1 LEWQKAARFCHTYE
15 MLKPHKTLRPLAAS
29 PVYLAAHAINR
40 VICTLPAGT
49 AYFIG
54 IVLITMCTGQLVHH
68 QGSLARAALPYV
80 VHLRWGWHRVERA
93 MERGKVS
100 LDALFERAVTW
111 CLESLPV
118 EPVRLGRER
127 RTVHAVDSSTVARLR
142 ANKKRSARLG
152 KGYCHRAQ
160 RAVQANLV
168 AVLTTVVLIGGVRVG
183 LVRRTRFG
191 ATCQEA
197 VAQVFT
203 DLPASTEKRL
213 FSVDAGIATI
223 EQLRVATEQNA
234 LVGRLRKNVT
244 LRRAP
249 APKRPGK
256 RGRPALHGPVLHPGA
271 KRLEGRPDE
280 DTTIRLEDRE
290 VRVRR
295 WRNLHFRETPRTLMD
310 VVRVDDPAHKRP
322 LLIGTTARELPT
334 DEIRAAY
341 GHRWPVETNFYVAQG
356 TCAMEMPRAWSA
368 TAVERRISLALLA
381 GSLLKAI
388 AAACSPLPMGP
399 WDVKA
404 VASAGRLAN
413 HLALQAGNFVALALR
428 GLAPRTYRKITEA
441 TETTELQLPVA
452 A

>member
-1 LEWQKAARFCHTYE
+1 VS
-15 MLKPHKTLRPLAAS
+15 KPSNTSQPLAVQ
-29 PVYLAAHAINR
+29 PVYLAASAINSLIR
-40 VICTLPAGT
+40 VLPAGT

-54 IVLITMCTGQLVHH
+54 IVLITMFTGQLVHH

-93 MERGKVS
+93 MERGRVS
-100 LDALFERAVTW
+100 LDALFDRALRW
-111 CLESLPV
+111 CLEGLPV

-127 RTVHAVDSSTVARLR
+127 RTVHAIDSSTVVRLR
-142 ANKKRSARLG
+142 ANKKRCARLG
-152 KGYCHRAQ
+152 KGYCQRAQ

-168 AVLTTVVLIGGVRVG
+168 AALTSVVLIRGIRVG
-183 LVRRTRFG
+183 VVRRTRFG
-191 ATCQEA
+191 VTCQEA
-197 VAQVFT
+197 VAQVFA
-203 DLPASTEKRL
+203 DLPESAEKRL

-223 EQLRVATEQNA
+223 EQFQAATVRDA

-249 APKRPGK
+249 HPKHPGK
-256 RGRPALHGPVLHPGA
+256 RGRPALHGPILHPGV
-271 KRLEGRPDE
+271 KRPEGRPDE
-280 DTTIRLEDRE
+280 DTTIRIEDRE

-295 WRNLHFRETPRTLMD
+295 WRHLHFRETPQTSIE
-310 VVRVDDPAHKRP
+310 VVRVDDPAYKRP
-322 LLIGTTARELPT
+322 LVIGTTARELT
-334 DEIRAAY
+334 TAEIRIAY

-356 TCAMEMPRAWSA
+356 TCAMEMPRAWSE

-388 AAACSPLPMGP
+388 AAACDPLPMGP

-413 HLALQAGNFVALALR
+413 HLALQAGNFVALALQ
-428 GLAPRTYRKITEA
+428 GFVPRTYRKIPEA
-441 TETTELQLPVA
+441 KETTELQLPLA

>member
-1 LEWQKAARFCHTYE
+1 MSKPSHTSQ
-15 MLKPHKTLRPLAAS
+15 PLTVQ
-29 PVYLAAHAINR
+29 PVYLAASAVNTLVR
-40 VICTLPAGT
+40 ALPAGT

-54 IVLITMCTGQLVHH
+54 IVLITMFTGQLVHH

-100 LDALFERAVTW
+100 LDALFDRAFTW
-111 CLESLPV
+111 CLACLPV
-118 EPVRLGRER
+118 EPVRLGSER
-127 RTVHAVDSSTVARLR
+127 RTVHALDSSTVARLR
-142 ANKKRSARLG
+142 ANKKRCALLG

-168 AVLTTVVLIGGVRVG
+168 AALTTVVLIGGVRVG

-197 VAQVFT
+197 VAQVFA
-203 DLPASTEKRL
+203 DLPKSSEKRL

-223 EQLRVATEQNA
+223 EQFRAATARDA

-249 APKRPGK
+249 HPKPPGK
-256 RGRPALHGPVLHPGA
+256 RGRPALHGPVVHPGA
-271 KRLEGRPDE
+271 QRPEGRADE
-280 DTTIRLEDRE
+280 DTTVRIEDRA

-295 WRNLHFRETPRTLMD
+295 WRTLHFRETPQTLID
-310 VVRVDDPAHKRP
+310 VVRVDDPAYKRP
-322 LLIGTTARELPT
+322 LLIGTTARELT
-334 DEIRAAY
+334 TAEIRIAY
-341 GHRWPVETNFYVAQG
+341 GHRWPVETNFFVAQG

-388 AAACSPLPMGP
+388 AAACAPLPMGP
-399 WDVKA
+399 WDLKA
-404 VASAGRLAN
+404 VSSAGRLAN
-413 HLALQAGNFVALALR
+413 HLALQAGNFAALALQD
-428 GLAPRTYRKITEA
+428 LAPRTYRKLTNA
-441 TETTELQLPVA
+441 KETTEVQLPLA

>member
-1 LEWQKAARFCHTYE
+1 V
-15 MLKPHKTLRPLAAS
+15 P
-29 PVYLAAHAINR
+29 PVYLAASAVNNLVR
-40 VICTLPAGT
+40 VLPAGT

-54 IVLITMCTGQLVHH
+54 IVLITMFTGQLVHH

-80 VHLRWGWHRVERA
+80 LHLRWGWHRVERA
-93 MERGKVS
+93 MERGQVS
-100 LDALFERAVTW
+100 LDALCDRALTW
-111 CLESLPV
+111 CLEYLPV
-118 EPVRLGRER
+118 EPVRLGSEQ
-127 RTVHAVDSSTVARLR
+127 RTVHAIDSSTVVRLR
-142 ANKKRSARLG
+142 AKQKRSALLG

-168 AVLTTVVLIGGVRVG
+168 AALTTVVLIRGLRVG

-197 VAQVFT
+197 VAQVFA
-203 DLPASTEKRL
+203 DLPESLEKRL

-223 EQLRVATEQNA
+223 EQFRAATERDA

-256 RGRPALHGPVLHPGA
+256 RGRAALHGPVLHPGA
-271 KRLEGRPDE
+271 KRPEERPDE
-280 DTTIRLEDRE
+280 DTTLRIEDRE

-295 WRNLHFRETPRTLMD
+295 WRTLHFRETPRTLLD
-310 VVRVDDPAHKRP
+310 VVRVDDPAYKRP
-322 LLIGTTARELPT
+322 LLIATTARELT
-334 DEIRAAY
+334 SDELRSAY
-341 GHRWPVETNFYVAQG
+341 AHRWPIETNFYVAQG

-381 GSLLKAI
+381 GSMLKAI
-388 AAACSPLPMGP
+388 AAACGPLPMGP

-404 VASAGRLAN
+404 AASAGRLAN
-413 HLALQAGNFVALALR
+413 HLALHATNFVALALK
-428 GLAPRTYRKITEA
+428 GLAPRTYRKMTDPK
-441 TETTELQLPVA
+441 ETTELQLPLA

>member
-1 LEWQKAARFCHTYE
+1 VS
-15 MLKPHKTLRPLAAS
+15 KPSATSRPLTAH
-29 PVYLAAHAINR
+29 PVYLAARAVNNLVR
-40 VICTLPAGT
+40 ALPAGT

-54 IVLITMCTGQLVHH
+54 IVLITMFTGQLVHH

-100 LDALFERAVTW
+100 LEALFDRAFTW
-111 CLESLPV
+111 CLECLPV
-118 EPVRLGRER
+118 EPVRLGQER
-127 RTVHAVDSSTVARLR
+127 RTVHAIDSSTVVRLR
-142 ANKKRSARLG
+142 ANKKRCALLG

-168 AVLTTVVLIGGVRVG
+168 AALTTVVLIGGVRVG
-183 LVRRTRFG
+183 VVRRTRFG

-197 VAQVFT
+197 VEKVFAA
-203 DLPASTEKRL
+203 LPESPEKRL

-223 EQLRVATEQNA
+223 EQFRAATEPDA

-249 APKRPGK
+249 KPKRPGR
-256 RGRPALHGPVLHPGA
+256 RGRPALHGPVLHPGTP
-271 KRLEGRPDE
+271 RPEGRPDE
-280 DTTIRLEDRE
+280 DTTLRIENRE

-295 WRNLHFRETPRTLMD
+295 WRNLHFREAPRTSIE
-310 VVRVDDPAHKRP
+310 VVRVDDPAYKRP
-322 LLIGTTARELPT
+322 LLIGTTARELTT
-334 DEIRAAY
+334 DEIRIAY

-368 TAVERRISLALLA
+368 AAVERRISLALLA

-388 AAACSPLPMGP
+388 AAACGPLPMGP
-399 WDVKA
+399 WDLQA
-404 VASAGRLAN
+404 VSSAGRLAN
-413 HLALQAGNFVALALR
+413 HLAIQAGDFAAFALN

-441 TETTELQLPVA
+441 KETTELQLPLA

>member
-1 LEWQKAARFCHTYE
+1 
-15 MLKPHKTLRPLAAS
+15 MSKPNTPPLPLTAK
-29 PVYLAAHAINR
+29 PVYLAAHAINTLVR
-40 VICTLPAGT
+40 TLPVGT

-54 IVLITMCTGQLVHH
+54 IVLITMFTGQLVHH

-80 VHLRWGWHRVERA
+80 LHLRWGWHRVERA

-100 LDALFERAVTW
+100 LDALFDRAFTW
-111 CLESLPV
+111 CLTCLPV
-118 EPVRLGRER
+118 EPVRLGSER
-127 RTVHAVDSSTVARLR
+127 RTVHALDSSTVVRLR
-142 ANKKRSARLG
+142 ANKKRSALLG

-168 AVLTTVVLIGGVRVG
+168 AALTTVVLICGVRVG

-197 VAQVFT
+197 VAKVFAA
-203 DLPASTEKRL
+203 LPQSSEQRL

-223 EQLRVATEQNA
+223 EQFQAATARDA

-249 APKRPGK
+249 HPKPPGK
-256 RGRPALHGPVLHPGA
+256 RGRPARHGPVVHPGA
-271 KRLEGRPDE
+271 KRPEGRPDE
-280 DTTIRLEDRE
+280 DTTLRIGERE

-295 WRNLHFRETPRTLMD
+295 WQNLHFREAPRTLID
-310 VVRVDDPAHKRP
+310 VVRVDDPAYKRP
-322 LLIGTTARELPT
+322 LVIGTTARELT
-334 DEIRAAY
+334 TAEIRIAY
-341 GHRWPVETNFYVAQG
+341 GHRWPIETNFFVAQG

-388 AAACSPLPMGP
+388 AAACAPLPMGP
-399 WDVKA
+399 WDWKA
-404 VASAGRLAN
+404 VSSAGRLAN
-413 HLALQAGNFVALALR
+413 HLALQAGNFVALALQD
-428 GLAPRTYRKITEA
+428 LAPRTYRKITNA
-441 TETTELQLPVA
+441 KETTEVQLPLA